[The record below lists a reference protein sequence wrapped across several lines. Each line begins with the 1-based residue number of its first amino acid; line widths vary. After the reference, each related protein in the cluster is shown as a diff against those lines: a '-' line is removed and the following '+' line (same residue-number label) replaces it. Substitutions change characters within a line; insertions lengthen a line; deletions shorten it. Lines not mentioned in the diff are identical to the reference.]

1 MSTGGHEWWTS
12 GVRETDRG
20 YGRRMVLD
28 LLTGASMSTGS
39 QGKSTSWWESHYFP
53 SDIKVGSPVVHVLSS
68 WGYSDCRPLSSH
80 ATLRLCFSPFLSS
93 FSFLLSTLSSLSFL
107 LSPLLSLSLPLS
119 LFRSLSLFFL
129 LLYHYHCLLSFAP
142 RSHCSP
148 SIRNPFDSEPVSRRR
163 RYYEEPFLV

>member
-1 MSTGGHEWWTS
+1 MQSPNRWMSAGGHEWWTRR
-12 GVRETDRG
+12 GCRRPIG

-68 WGYSDCRPLSSH
+68 WGYSDGRPPSSH
-80 ATLRLCFSPFLSS
+80 ATLRLSFSPFHSS
-93 FSFLLSTLSSLSFL
+93 FSFLLSAPVLPVFLSPFLSLPPTLFFPLTPL
-107 LSPLLSLSLPLS
+107 PLSPLV
-119 LFRSLSLFFL
+119 
-129 LLYHYHCLLSFAP
+129 

-163 RYYEEPFLV
+163 RSDGAKDHF

>member
-1 MSTGGHEWWTS
+1 MSMGGHEWWTS

-68 WGYSDCRPLSSH
+68 WGYSDGRPLASH

-93 FSFLLSTLSSLSFL
+93 FSFLLSVLSLSF
-107 LSPLLSLSLPLS
+107 SL
-119 LFRSLSLFFL
+119 LSLFFSSYTITIVSSRSL
-129 LLYHYHCLLSFAP
+129 LDLTVLRPFAIHLIPSLSLEGDATTIFSLTNTMYCHE
-142 RSHCSP
+142 R
-148 SIRNPFDSEPVSRRR
+148 FGF
-163 RYYEEPFLV
+163 RYAIW

>member
-68 WGYSDCRPLSSH
+68 WGYSDGRPLSSH

-93 FSFLLSTLSSLSFL
+93 FSFLLSR
-107 LSPLLSLSLPLS
+107 LSLSL
-119 LFRSLSLFFL
+119 SLSLSLDSFLFFSSYTITIVSSRSL
-129 LLYHYHCLLSFAP
+129 LDLTVLRPFAIHLIPSLSLEGDATTKDHF
-142 RSHCSP
+142 
-148 SIRNPFDSEPVSRRR
+148 
-163 RYYEEPFLV
+163 